1 MSNSP
6 YVKYTKISPHK
17 TSPRTHK
24 IDKITIHHMAGNL
37 SIERCAEVFNG
48 TRRASSNYGVGS
60 DGRVGMYVEEKDRAW
75 TSSNSSNDDRAVTIE
90 VANDGGDPDW
100 HVSDKALEATIELCV
115 DICKRNGIPKLNFTG
130 NKNGNL
136 TMHQYFDATACP
148 GPYLKSKFQ
157 YIADEVNSRLSGEEE
172 KETSNG
178 TLYRVQV
185 GAYKVKANADAQLAK
200 VKAAGFST
208 YLVLVDGLYKIQVGA
223 FSSKANAQ
231 AQLAKVKAA
240 GFSGFIT
247 TKSGKAVNS
256 APAKAIEEGSTVR
269 VKQGAKTYAG
279 GSLAS
284 FVYSRNHT
292 VEEIDGDRVVITYNG
307 IVVAA
312 VRLADLTLV

>member
-37 SIERCAEVFNG
+37 SIETCGNVFQSS
-48 TRRASSNYGVGS
+48 RASSNYGVGS

-200 VKAAGFST
+200 VKAAGFGT

-247 TKSGKAVNS
+247 TKSGKAVDS
-256 APAKAIEEGSTVR
+256 APAKVIEEGSTVR

-284 FVYSRNHT
+284 FVYNRNHT
-292 VEEIDGDRVVITYNG
+292 VEEIDGDRVVITYDG